1 MIIGMN
7 EFYLRNA
14 QSSDRSKIA
23 SLIQFG
29 SYIHQHLDWQSPIDL
44 IGRKPFLV
52 IDKDQ
57 TLTATLACPPD
68 SLEFAWVRLFATG
81 MQIKLDSAWNM
92 LWEATL
98 EEFLQNGNNF
108 VAALSMHNWFNSLL
122 ETSKFVHSD
131 NVIVLMYESTTNIR
145 DMKVGSIN
153 VRQMMVED
161 IPIVLDIDRSSFDLE
176 WRNPLDS
183 LRLAFH
189 QSAYTTIAELDGEIV
204 GYQFSTSSGIG
215 GHLARLAVKGANQ
228 GNGVGYLLVHDVINH
243 FKMMHIMNVTV
254 NTQESNTASLAL
266 YAKAGFKSTGESYRV
281 YKYIL

>member
-1 MIIGMN
+1 MIISMN
-7 EFYLRNA
+7 EFNLRNA

-23 SLIQFG
+23 SLIHFG

-57 TLTATLACPPD
+57 VLTATLACPPD
-68 SLEFAWVRLFATG
+68 LLEFAWVRLFATSI
-81 MQIKLDSAWNM
+81 QIKLVSAWNM

-98 EEFLQNGNNF
+98 DEFLQNGNSF

-122 ETSKFVHSD
+122 EGSKFVHSD
-131 NVIVLMYESTTNIR
+131 NVIVLMNESTTKIR
-145 DMKVGSIN
+145 DPNMGSIN
-153 VRQMMVED
+153 IRRMMIED
-161 IPIVLDIDRSSFDLE
+161 IPKVMDIDSSSFDLE
-176 WRNPLDS
+176 WRNSFES
-183 LRLAFH
+183 LELAFH
-189 QSAYTTIAELDGEIV
+189 QSAYTTIAELDGEII

-215 GHLARLAVKGANQ
+215 GHLARLAVTGVNQ
-228 GNGVGYLLVHDVINH
+228 GKGVGYYLVHDVINH

-266 YAKAGFKSTGESYRV
+266 YANAGFKSTGESYRV